1 MEHCASAP
9 DVNACVES
17 QCAITEPQWAVEP
30 TGIRY
35 SRADGILHVDV
46 AVAHQAGRV
55 GTQEMTHEAEAWLGV
70 TVLKGDGSDLDL
82 AVQTVIPDQIGD
94 SFVFAAEVGDDVEDI
109 IFGLWGTKIEPCDVD
124 RSGCRNFGFVLDT
137 SLAAWPPDTYTAQP
151 PRRQRIL
158 EQAPTVLIQGAGA
171 PHAAVVSTEQS
182 LQAAL
187 QQQLER
193 FGLTAPTI
201 DVGPAIVHQASGVE
215 VIHRHPHDGPLAS
228 ALAVG
233 VDGSSVREDAQAE
246 ADIVVRVGGPE
257 ATMACMQTQCDGKTD
272 TDWLACLAAC
282 P

>member
-1 MEHCASAP
+1 MFVTLLFALLGCDEPSSPPQPSLDVSTIAPVQQACAMEHCASAP

-46 AVAHQAGRV
+46 AVEHQAGRV

-137 SLAAWPPDTYTAQP
+137 SLAASPPDTYGTAP
-151 PRRQRIL
+151 KT
-158 EQAPTVLIQGAGA
+158 AAHSGAGA
-171 PHAAVVSTEQS
+171 HGADQGPWLSMPRWSQP
-182 LQAAL
+182 QAL
-187 QQQLER
+187 QTAPAAAER
-193 FGLTAPTI
+193 FDSRRRH
-201 DVGPAIVHQASGVE
+201 DVGLHRSSG
-215 VIHRHPHDGPLAS
+215 S
-228 ALAVG
+228 
-233 VDGSSVREDAQAE
+233 
-246 ADIVVRVGGPE
+246 GGGGDSPPS
-257 ATMACMQTQCDGKTD
+257 T
-272 TDWLACLAAC
+272 
-282 P
+282 